1 MSEERLQKLLSRAGI
16 ASRREAEKI
25 ILEGRVTVDGK
36 IISELGAKADP
47 NLNKICVD
55 GKILTF
61 DAEKIYLLLNKPKN
75 FLSTVKDDRGRR
87 TVLDLVKEISAKIYP
102 VGRLDFDS
110 EGLILL
116 TNDGE
121 LTNAL
126 LHPKF
131 KIEKTY
137 RAKISGE
144 LTEEKIK
151 KLRAGVELED
161 GLTAPAEVSVIS
173 LEKNSATVEITIHEG
188 KNRQVRRMFA
198 AVGCEVKK
206 LTRIKFAGL
215 TLQGVERGKFRRL
228 TFDEVK
234 KLYALSNFDNNFE
247 SVKNNRERNP
257 KQTPKNTKNHHAEL
271 VATKSLKR
279 DLPQPNPKRRSVNK
293 NVAKH
298 RHDNI

>member
-1 MSEERLQKLLSRAGI
+1 MDGERLQKLISRAGV

-36 IISELGAKADP
+36 IISELGTKANP

-55 GKILTF
+55 GKILNF
-61 DAEKIYLLLNKPKN
+61 DSKKIYLLLNKPKN

-87 TVLDLVKEISAKIYP
+87 TVLDLVKEIHEKIYP

-116 TNDGE
+116 TNDGK

-137 RAKISGE
+137 RAKIFGN
-144 LTEEKIK
+144 LTGEKIK

-161 GLTAPAEVSVIS
+161 GLTAPAEVFLIN
-173 LEKNSATVEITIHEG
+173 LEKNFATVEITIHEG

-198 AVGCEVKK
+198 AVGCEVKN

-215 TLQGVERGKFRRL
+215 TLQGVERGKFRHL
-228 TFDEVK
+228 NQDEVK
-234 KLYALSNFDNNFE
+234 KLYSLSNLDDNSQPVE
-247 SVKNNRERNP
+247 KKRKRNP
-257 KQTPKNTKNHHAEL
+257 KQTPKNTKNHHAEFRADKTL
-271 VATKSLKR
+271 QR
-279 DLPQPNPKRRSVNK
+279 DLPQPNPKRNSVNK

-298 RHDNI
+298 